1 MQSVAL
7 EGFLARFGSY
17 QVESVHRPG
26 EDRVFL
32 KVTSLMCIFGNFE
45 SASVRKQAK
54 GNGYLPAI
62 ERTGR
67 RDFGT
72 HTWLLLWL
80 CIFVPLYLFRRQQ
93 EEHAI
98 GSGCLMSY
106 SSDESCMLCGI

>member
-1 MQSVAL
+1 MQSLAL

-32 KVTSLMCIFGNFE
+32 KMSSLMCIFGNFQ

-54 GNGYLPAI
+54 VNWYRAAI

-80 CIFVPLYLFRRQQ
+80 CIFVPLYSFQAPTGGARHRVRLLYVLLL
-93 EEHAI
+93 
-98 GSGCLMSY
+98 G
-106 SSDESCMLCGI
+106 

>member
-1 MQSVAL
+1 MQSLAL

-32 KVTSLMCIFGNFE
+32 KMSSLMCIFGNFQ

-54 GNGYLPAI
+54 VNRYRAAI

-72 HTWLLLWL
+72 HTWLLLRL
-80 CIFVPLYLFRRQQ
+80 CIFVPLYSFQAPTGGARYRVRLLYVLLL
-93 EEHAI
+93 
-98 GSGCLMSY
+98 G
-106 SSDESCMLCGI
+106 